1 MDADAG
7 PTAAD
12 VMALLQGIG
21 RGDASRP
28 TLVALLRVLEA
39 AARADEGSTGEGQAL
54 PGLRLRAAAEL
65 SFPASDL
72 RRCTRQGGDWV
83 LEVNHLGLYGVDG
96 CLPQYFLEQA
106 LQESGET
113 TLRDFLDCI
122 GEGLYQLHY
131 QAWKRL
137 RPVATLDDPANPLPR
152 WLAALAGESGGRDL
166 HGGVAGGNARVLE
179 DLLSEALDG
188 VPVRV
193 REYHSSW
200 LPVEAPPLGADAA
213 RLGEGLVLGQRV
225 HDIQAAVG
233 IVVGPVA
240 LKWAMRHL
248 RGEDSRHALL
258 DRVRRFVGATLDFEL
273 SLRVHPPQNLPALGD
288 GALRLGWSSFLGHP
302 GEGLQ
307 ELRVNRSSLRPHSAR
322 AAQRTREREQGDE
335 GRIDTRAA

>member
-7 PTAAD
+7 PTPAD
-12 VMALLQGIG
+12 VTDLLQGLG
-21 RGDASRP
+21 EGAVARP

-39 AARADEGSTGEGQAL
+39 AARAEGAAGEGPAL
-54 PGLRLRAAAEL
+54 PGVRLRAAAEL

-72 RRCTRQGGDWV
+72 RRCTRQGEGWV
-83 LEVNHLGLYGVDG
+83 LEVNHFGLYGVDG
-96 CLPQYFLEQA
+96 CLPQYFLEQV

-113 TLRDFLDCI
+113 PLRDFLDFV
-122 GEGLYQLHY
+122 GEGLYRLHY
-131 QAWKRL
+131 QAWKRM

-166 HGGVAGGNARVLE
+166 HGGVSGGNARVLE
-179 DLLSEALDG
+179 DLLSEALGG

-200 LPVEAPPLGADAA
+200 LPVEAPPLGDGAA
-213 RLGEGLVLGQRV
+213 RLGEGVVLGRRV
-225 HDIQAAVG
+225 HDVQAAVG

-240 LKWAMRHL
+240 LEWAMRHL
-248 RGEDSRHALL
+248 RGEDGRHALL
-258 DRVRRFVGATLDFEL
+258 ERVRRFVGATLDFEL
-273 SLRVHPPQNLPALGD
+273 SLRVHPPRDLPALVD

-307 ELRVNRSSLRPHSAR
+307 ELKVNRSSLRPHSAR
-322 AAQRTREREQGDE
+322 AAARKREREPGDE